1 MGGVL
6 ALVSGIAMDASQRRA
21 VEEYV
26 KPLAVGLDGMTNY
39 GDIERMVSASERIA
53 RGREG
58 LDGDLLFLLAVFSGQ
73 EKWISRMGH
82 RSRTEIF
89 LASLGVPARM
99 IQRLFRALA
108 RFETAPAAPEEE
120 IVHDAVRLE
129 AMGAY
134 GIARSLTE
142 GYRERLEIPEMA
154 DAIEEAARAPLAT
167 DEGRTLAE
175 GRRTLMLDFAA
186 RLRREHAE
194 FDRTAS
200 RAAGEGASD

>member
-1 MGGVL
+1 
-6 ALVSGIAMDASQRRA
+6 MDETRRKA

-39 GDIERMVSASERIA
+39 GGIERMVSASERIA
-53 RGREG
+53 QGRAG

-89 LASLGVPARM
+89 LASLGIPART
-99 IQRLFRALA
+99 IQRLFRGLA

-134 GIARSLTE
+134 GIARSLAD

-154 DAIEEAARAPLAT
+154 EALEEAAHAPLAT
-167 DEGRTLAE
+167 EEGRALAA
-175 GRRTLMLDFAA
+175 GRRELMLEFAR
-186 RLRREHAE
+186 RLRAEFAE
-194 FDRTAS
+194 FDRAS
-200 RAAGEGASD
+200 AR

>member
-1 MGGVL
+1 
-6 ALVSGIAMDASQRRA
+6 MDDSQRRA

-26 KPLAVGLDGMTNY
+26 RPLAVGLDGMTNY
-39 GDIERMVSASERIA
+39 GDIARMVSASRRIA

-58 LDGDLLFLLAVFSGQ
+58 LDDDLLFLLAVFSGQ

-89 LASLGVPARM
+89 LASLGVPARTV
-99 IQRLFRALA
+99 QRLFRGLA
-108 RFETAPAAPEEE
+108 RFETAPGAPEEE

-167 DEGRTLAE
+167 EEGRALAE
-175 GRRTLMLDFAA
+175 GRRALMLEFAA
-186 RLRREHAE
+186 SLRREYGE
-194 FDRTAS
+194 FGP
-200 RAAGEGASD
+200 AGGV

>member
-1 MGGVL
+1 
-6 ALVSGIAMDASQRRA
+6 MDASKRRA
-21 VEEYV
+21 IEEYV

-39 GDIERMVSASERIA
+39 GDIERMVSATHRIA
-53 RGREG
+53 AGRNG
-58 LDGDLLFLLAVFSGQ
+58 LDDDLLFLLAVFSGQ

-89 LASLGVPARM
+89 LSSLGVPARTV
-99 IQRLFRALA
+99 QRLFRGLS
-108 RFETAPAAPEEE
+108 RFETAPGTPEEE

-134 GIARSLTE
+134 GVARSLAD

-154 DAIEEAARAPLAT
+154 DAIEEAARVPLAT
-167 DEGRTLAE
+167 EEGRALAD
-175 GRRTLMLDFAA
+175 GRRALMLEFAA

-194 FDRTAS
+194 FARDSA
-200 RAAGEGASD
+200 